1 MDYIEHMGE
10 LMRASAALES
20 ADTLESSADPRLPKP
35 LKERLPEAAVYANQQ
50 MRSVALKLSSIEA
63 QLGHELTALTRSR
76 RSYEAK
82 YDALLAVTEKLNA
95 WGPPPLARKVAA
107 IAVTS
112 RLPSLTWKP
121 PSLESASG

>member
-20 ADTLESSADPRLPKP
+20 AYTLESSADPRLPQP
-35 LKERLPEAAVYANQQ
+35 LKERLPEAEVHANQQ
-50 MRSVALKLSSIEA
+50 MRSVALKLSSIEY
-63 QLGHELTALTRSR
+63 QLGHE
-76 RSYEAK
+76 
-82 YDALLAVTEKLNA
+82 LNA